1 MRQITTRYIDHR
13 KQTDVREI
21 LPDPAEEDRELLLV
35 NLYPQVKY
43 QSFIGF
49 GGAFTDAAGYVFQQ
63 MPKAL
68 QDEVAKAYYSPQG
81 LGYSLGR
88 TTLDSCDFSL
98 NCYDSLGGR
107 EDRTLSCFDVNRAA
121 QYTVPL
127 MKNAQEACGQSIPMM
142 LTPWSPPAWMKT
154 NGERVHGGEIKPECR
169 GLWAEYICRY
179 IEAYRALGVNVCA
192 LSAQNEP
199 KAAQTWDSCQMTAEQ
214 ESMFIR
220 EYLAPTMEKHGLD
233 DVKLLIWDHN
243 KERAFDR
250 ACAAITDERM
260 KKLVSGVAV
269 HWYSGDHFDALQM
282 LRERYPELLLVFSEA
297 CVEYS
302 RFAGQSQLLNA
313 QMYAHEL
320 IGNLNHG
327 LNAFLDWNLL
337 LDEKGGPNHVGNLCE
352 APIMYDTQK
361 EKLIYNLSYDYI
373 GHFSRYIKPGARRI
387 GLTTFGSIVEVTA
400 FENPDGSIAT
410 VMMNR
415 QEHEQNV
422 YLRMNGRVYPVVQ
435 PAQSIST
442 YLF

>member
-169 GLWAEYICRY
+169 GLWAEYICR
-179 IEAYRALGVNVCA
+179 
-192 LSAQNEP
+192 
-199 KAAQTWDSCQMTAEQ
+199 
-214 ESMFIR
+214 
-220 EYLAPTMEKHGLD
+220 
-233 DVKLLIWDHN
+233 
-243 KERAFDR
+243 
-250 ACAAITDERM
+250 
-260 KKLVSGVAV
+260 
-269 HWYSGDHFDALQM
+269 
-282 LRERYPELLLVFSEA
+282 
-297 CVEYS
+297 
-302 RFAGQSQLLNA
+302 
-313 QMYAHEL
+313 
-320 IGNLNHG
+320 
-327 LNAFLDWNLL
+327 
-337 LDEKGGPNHVGNLCE
+337 
-352 APIMYDTQK
+352 
-361 EKLIYNLSYDYI
+361 
-373 GHFSRYIKPGARRI
+373 
-387 GLTTFGSIVEVTA
+387 
-400 FENPDGSIAT
+400 
-410 VMMNR
+410 
-415 QEHEQNV
+415 
-422 YLRMNGRVYPVVQ
+422 
-435 PAQSIST
+435 
-442 YLF
+442 